1 MNLNICPDIEAGIEQ
16 EPSVVQT
23 QALFD
28 NNCSLD
34 DIRNHC
40 SCSET
45 YRKWPSEIGIG
56 HITMIPLKP
65 GLLLGIGNYRLKEYI
80 ELAFEYTEAN
90 SPLFFGYVQSGRVT
104 YTLQSQKRHQ
114 DISNRP
120 GHMLVG
126 YLPGE
131 QCICRPPVGVSVCTI
146 GICIDPWLLKTW
158 VGEEYLQAPA
168 GLSRILDG
176 AQRPYSELSPNPP
189 ETNTILNQI
198 ITCPY
203 QGALRRLY
211 LEAKVLELI
220 IPQIA
225 PLNRLASKSSVSF
238 DKRDSDLIRETEFF
252 LRANLNNPPSLPE
265 LARRA
270 GVNKNK
276 LNQGFRKFFGTSVF
290 DHLRILRLE
299 RARALLENEHK
310 SVTEVAY
317 EVGYTHPEN
326 FTRAFKRHFCT
337 SPKDHLF
344 SPFL

>member
-1 MNLNICPDIEAGIEQ
+1 MNLNTCSDIETGIEQ
-16 EPSVVQT
+16 ERATIQT

-34 DIRNHC
+34 DIRDHC

-45 YRKWPSEIGIG
+45 HRKWPSEIGTG
-56 HITMIPLKP
+56 HVTMIPLRP

-80 ELAFEYTEAN
+80 EFTFEYTKAN
-90 SPLFFGYVQSGRVT
+90 APLFFGYVQSGSVT
-104 YTLQSQKRHQ
+104 YTLQSENRHQ

-126 YLPGE
+126 YLPGKR
-131 QCICRPPVGVSVCTI
+131 CICRPPVGVSVNSI
-146 GICIDPWLLKTW
+146 GISIDPWLLKTW
-158 VGEEYLQAPA
+158 AGDGYFQAPI
-168 GLSRILDG
+168 GLRSDLDG
-176 AQRPYSELSPNPP
+176 AKRPYCELFHNPP
-189 ETNTILNQI
+189 ETHVILNQI
-198 ITCPY
+198 MTCPY
-203 QGALRRLY
+203 RGGLKRLY

-225 PLNRLASKSSVSF
+225 PLNSLASTNPVLF
-238 DKRDSDLIRETEFF
+238 DKSDTDLIRETELL
-252 LRANLNNPPSLPE
+252 LRENLDNPPSLPE
-265 LARRA
+265 LARHA

-276 LNQGFRKFFGTSVF
+276 LNQGFRKIFGTSVF

-344 SPFL
+344 

>member
-1 MNLNICPDIEAGIEQ
+1 MNLNTCSDIEAGIEQ
-16 EPSVVQT
+16 KRSLIRT
-23 QALFD
+23 RDLFD

-34 DIRNHC
+34 DIQDHC
-40 SCSET
+40 SHSET
-45 YRKWPSEIGIG
+45 CRKWPSEIGIG
-56 HITMIPLKP
+56 HVTMIQLRP
-65 GLLLGIGNYRLKEYI
+65 GLLLGVGNYRLKEYI
-80 ELAFEYTEAN
+80 EVAFEYTEAN
-90 SPLFFGYVQSGRVT
+90 APLFFGYVQSGSVT

-114 DISNRP
+114 NISNRP
-120 GHMLVG
+120 GHILVG

-131 QCICRPPVGVSVCTI
+131 QCMFRPPVGVSVSTI
-146 GICIDPWLLKTW
+146 GISIDPWLLKTW

-168 GLSRILDG
+168 GLSRILNG
-176 AQRPYSELSPNPP
+176 VQRPYTELSPNPP

-203 QGALRRLY
+203 QGALKRLY

-220 IPQIA
+220 IHQMA
-225 PLNRLASKSSVSF
+225 PLNRPASKKSVSF
-238 DKRDSDLIRETEFF
+238 DKRDADLIRETELL
-252 LRANLNNPPSLPE
+252 LRDNLDNPPSLPE

-276 LNQGFRKFFGTSVF
+276 LNQGFRKIFGTSVF
-290 DHLRILRLE
+290 EHLRILRLE

-344 SPFL
+344 

>member
-1 MNLNICPDIEAGIEQ
+1 MNLNTCSDIEAGIKQ
-16 EPSVVQT
+16 ERSLLQT
-23 QALFD
+23 RTLFD

-34 DIRNHC
+34 DIRDHC
-40 SCSET
+40 SCWET

-56 HITMIPLKP
+56 HITMIQLRS
-65 GLLLGIGNYRLKEYI
+65 GLLLGIGNYRLTEYI
-80 ELAFEYTEAN
+80 EFPFEYTESNA
-90 SPLFFGYVQSGRVT
+90 PLFFGYIQSGSVT
-104 YTLQSQKRHQ
+104 YTLQSEKNHRN
-114 DISNRP
+114 ISNSP

-131 QCICRPPVGVSVCTI
+131 RCVCRPPVGVSVSTI
-146 GICIDPWLLKTW
+146 GIGIDPWLLKTW
-158 VGEEYLQAPA
+158 VGEESLQAPV
-168 GLSRILDG
+168 GLRSVLNG
-176 AQRPYSELSPNPP
+176 AQRPYSELSHSPP
-189 ETNTILNQI
+189 ETNAILNQI

-203 QGALRRLY
+203 RGALKRLY

-220 IPQIA
+220 IPKMA
-225 PLNRLASKSSVSF
+225 PLNDPASKRAAPF
-238 DKRDSDLIRETEFF
+238 DKRDADLIREAELL
-252 LRANLNNPPSLPE
+252 LRDNLENPPSLPE

-276 LNQGFRKFFGTSVF
+276 LNQGFRKIFGTSVF
-290 DHLRILRLE
+290 EHLRILRLE
-299 RARALLENEHK
+299 RARELLVNEHK

-344 SPFL
+344 